1 MILTS
6 QADSKSRRK
15 CYIMIELWVVYQ
27 GSADIIII
35 SLLRVAF
42 FPCFLNEES
51 KAQWFVQGI
60 ELAVGR
66 ELRFSVFIEYK
77 AVRS

>member
-6 QADSKSRRK
+6 QADSQRRRK
-15 CYIMIELWVVYQ
+15 CYIMTELWVVYQ
-27 GSADIIII
+27 GSADIIGID
-35 SLLRVAF
+35 LLRVAF

-60 ELAVGR
+60 ELAGGR
-66 ELRFSVFIEYK
+66 ELRFSVFIENK

>member
-1 MILTS
+1 MILTW

-15 CYIMIELWVVYQ
+15 CYIMTELWVVYQ

-35 SLLRVAF
+35 GLLRAAF
-42 FPCFLNEES
+42 FPCFLSEES

-66 ELRFSVFIEYK
+66 ELRFSVFIECK